1 MKLAAR
7 FLALRFP
14 LEPSFFGLNDKYIKS
29 VYDQVLDLKYHAGF
43 SVFESWNLPIGL
55 RNYWTGEVVKKL
67 EKEKEAMEKAKS
79 KNRK

>member
-1 MKLAAR
+1 
-7 FLALRFP
+7 
-14 LEPSFFGLNDKYIKS
+14 
-29 VYDQVLDLKYHAGF
+29 LKYHAGF